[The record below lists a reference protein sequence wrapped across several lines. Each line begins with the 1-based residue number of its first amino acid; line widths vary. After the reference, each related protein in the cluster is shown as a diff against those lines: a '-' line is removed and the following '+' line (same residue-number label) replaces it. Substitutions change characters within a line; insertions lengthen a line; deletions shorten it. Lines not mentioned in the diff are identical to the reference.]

1 MKYFFV
7 GVKGVGMTSI
17 ATLYKKW
24 GHEVLGSDTDENFFT
39 DVILRDL
46 GIQIVSFSEEHIT
59 KDIDRVIYS
68 SAYPKDHPQI
78 ARAIERR
85 IPVVTYAEAL
95 AEIFNERRGILVTG
109 THGKTT
115 STAMLGRVLEDAG
128 LDPTVVCGGELIE
141 WKRTARAG
149 SPRARSVAMRGK
161 AGNPDA
167 AVGAGWIVSEGDEYQ
182 AKILMLKPE
191 IVFLTNIEYDHPDFY
206 PNEEAYR
213 DVFCT
218 LLKAMPESGIVVAH
232 ESTRDLVEKS
242 ARAKKIYFGSE
253 KEKIKLTVWGEH
265 NRINALGVLAVAGA
279 LGVPRDRVL
288 STLAGFS
295 GTRRRMELYT
305 PEDAETVIMDDY
317 AHHPTEIRAT
327 LRALYEHYPDREIT
341 AIFQPHTYSRT
352 YAMLEEFACAFSDAT
367 RVIITDIYA
376 SAREKEKSVRGEDLF
391 NKTKKRHDNVFFA
404 HNLEEAYATA
414 RMLTRPQS
422 VIITLGAGDVWR
434 VAERL
439 SSISASGTTEAAS
452 Q

>member
-7 GVKGVGMTSI
+7 GIKGVGMTSI
-17 ATLYKKW
+17 ATLYKEW

-149 SPRARSVAMRGK
+149 SSKAELNYMVA
-161 AGNPDA
+161 
-167 AVGAGWIVSEGDEYQ
+167 EGDEYQ

-191 IVFLTNIEYDHPDFY
+191 IVLLTNIEYDHPDFY
-206 PNEEAYR
+206 PDEEAYR
-213 DVFCT
+213 NVFRE
-218 LLKAMPESGIVVAH
+218 LFKGMPESGIVVAH

-265 NRINALGVLAVAGA
+265 NNINALGVLAVAGA
-279 LGVPRDRVL
+279 LGVPRDRAL
-288 STLAGFS
+288 GTLAGFG

-327 LRALYEHYPDREIT
+327 LRALYEHYPDREII

-352 YAMLEEFACAFSDAT
+352 YAMLEEFARAFSDAT
-367 RVIITDIYA
+367 RVIIMDIYA

-414 RMLTRPQS
+414 RTLTRPQS

-439 SSISASGTTEAAS
+439 SSISASGTTEAVS
-452 Q
+452 P